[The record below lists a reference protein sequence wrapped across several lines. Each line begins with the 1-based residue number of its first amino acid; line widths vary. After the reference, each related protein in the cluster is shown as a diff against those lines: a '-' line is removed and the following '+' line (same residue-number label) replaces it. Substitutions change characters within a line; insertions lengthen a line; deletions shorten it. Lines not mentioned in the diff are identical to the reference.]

1 MRARTGTLYP
11 RAENYDRVLATLR
24 EVVVPAAERQPGFA
38 GFMVM
43 GSREELKI
51 VGITLWSTEADM
63 LASEE
68 GEYLQE
74 QISKVLPLLKLPPE
88 FESLEVYTIS

>member
-1 MRARTGTLYP
+1 MRARAGTLYP
-11 RAENYDRVLATLR
+11 RAENFDRVLATLR

-38 GFMVM
+38 GFVVM
-43 GSREELKI
+43 GNREQLKI
-51 VGITLWSTEADM
+51 VGLTLWSTEADM

-74 QISKVLPLLKLPPE
+74 QISKVLPLLRRPPE
-88 FESLEVYTIS
+88 FEPFEVYTIS

>member
-1 MRARTGTLYP
+1 MHARIGTLYP
-11 RAENYDRVLATLR
+11 RAEDYDRALTTLR

-38 GFMVM
+38 GFVVM
-43 GSREELKI
+43 GRREELKI
-51 VGITLWSTEADM
+51 VGITLWNTEADM

-74 QISKVLPLLKLPPE
+74 QISKVLLLSKSPPT
-88 FESLEVYTIS
+88 FETFEVYTIS